1 MTNQEIN
8 LTRVNNDVNGNP
20 RFVAHYTEFL
30 PHELSNSTFLQ
41 WSGMKYDIALS
52 IANNHLSA
60 RRFNNKQYGGGI
72 VFTSYSAQQ
81 DVRETIE
88 GFERSEMYNQA
99 YNSVYLWLMNTES
112 LYLQALAIV
121 KKFEDRTYSPNKERR
136 LFTELM
142 EVCEATYKDMC
153 SAGQPHTDRY
163 GKKVRKMKL
172 EVIRLAAAY
181 VLATLEDT
189 AKEG

>member
-1 MTNQEIN
+1 MTKQEIN

-30 PHELSNSTFLQ
+30 PRELSNSTFLQ
-41 WSGMKYDIALS
+41 WTGMKYDIALS
-52 IANNHLSA
+52 IANSHLAA

-88 GFERSEMYNQA
+88 GFECSDMYAQA
-99 YNSVYLWLMNTES
+99 YNSVYLWVMNTES
-112 LYLQALAIV
+112 FYLQALEIV
-121 KKFEDRTYSPNKERR
+121 KKFEDRTYSPNREQR
-136 LFTELM
+136 LFTQLM
-142 EVCEATYKDMC
+142 DVCEEAYKDMC
-153 SAGQPHTDRY
+153 SAGQPHTDSR
-163 GKKVRKMKL
+163 GKKVRKMKF
-172 EVIRLAAAY
+172 ETIRLAAAY

-189 AKEG
+189 VKEG

>member
-1 MTNQEIN
+1 MTKQEIN

-41 WSGMKYDIALS
+41 WTGMKYDIALS
-52 IANNHLSA
+52 IANSHLAA

-72 VFTSYSAQQ
+72 VFSSYSAQQ

-88 GFERSEMYNQA
+88 GFECSDMYAQA
-99 YNSVYLWLMNTES
+99 YNDLYLWVMNTEP
-112 LYLQALAIV
+112 LYLEALDIV
-121 KKFEDRTYSPNKERR
+121 KKFADRTYSPNKEQR
-136 LFTELM
+136 LFTQLM
-142 EVCEATYKDMC
+142 EVCEKADVEMYRKGLGMVY
-153 SAGQPHTDRY
+153 AK
-163 GKKVRKMKL
+163 GKRKAKF
-172 EVIRLAAAY
+172 EVVRLAAAY

-189 AKEG
+189 VKEG

>member
-1 MTNQEIN
+1 MTKQEIN

-52 IANNHLSA
+52 IANSHLSA

-88 GFERSEMYNQA
+88 GFECSEMYIHA
-99 YNSVYLWLMNTES
+99 YNDIYLWLINTES
-112 LYLQALAIV
+112 LYLQALDIV
-121 KKFEDRTYSPNKERR
+121 KKFEDRTYSPNKEQR

-142 EVCEATYKDMC
+142 EVCEAANEDMRRQGTGRTY
-153 SAGQPHTDRY
+153 AQ
-163 GKKVRKMKL
+163 GKRKAKF
-172 EVIRLAAAY
+172 ETIRLAAAY

-189 AKEG
+189 VKEG